1 MILKVAKLFEN
12 RQIPWTAVL
21 GNHDSEKT
29 TLTRYGQFVMMKAL
43 PYFVGEPGPLEVAG
57 ESPNDAAN
65 ETPLLTKYS
74 RRGELHLQD
83 SQC

>member
-1 MILKVAKLFEN
+1 
-12 RQIPWTAVL
+12 
-21 GNHDSEKT
+21 
-29 TLTRYGQFVMMKAL
+29 MMKAL

-83 SQC
+83 SQCGCIQDTSPHFILLGFTCLYLWLERV